1 MSFSRFRGLAA
12 VFLGAVCCLSPAVL
26 RADDLE
32 SVPLNGIAL
41 DWTGGDPDASFYAEL
56 SAPSLSLRL
65 VNHDRAGYTVLVR
78 TLEDAG
84 SLQTRRISPP
94 STITLAAGGE
104 QVVTVRFGAGVSFDQ
119 LTHSGMVT
127 VSIQACPS
135 QGGPCVGGTPEPL
148 FFHGAAGRVVVY
160 GESVLCG
167 RFRCGDLYGTGE
179 VEKGTWRALGGGPLQ
194 GIVASDETAVAGG
207 AQ

>member
-1 MSFSRFRGLAA
+1 MRFPRFRGLAA
-12 VFLGAVCCLSPAVL
+12 IFLGAVCCLCPAAL

-32 SVPLNGIAL
+32 SVPLNGIEL
-41 DWTGGDPDASFYAEL
+41 DWTGGEPDASFYAEL
-56 SAPSLSLRL
+56 AAPSLSLRL
-65 VNHDRAGYTVLVR
+65 VNHDRVSYTVLVR

-84 SLQTRRISPP
+84 SLQTRRTSPP
-94 STITLAAGGE
+94 MTVALAAGGV
-104 QVVTVRFGAGVSFDQ
+104 QVVTVRFGGGGGLER

-135 QGGPCVGGTPEPL
+135 QGGPCVGGTSEPL
-148 FFHGAAGRVVVY
+148 FFHGSSGRVVVY

-167 RFRCGDLYGTGE
+167 RFRCGDLYGTDE
-179 VEKGTWRALGGGPLQ
+179 IERGTWRVLGGGPLQ
-194 GIVASDETAVAGG
+194 GIVASDETAVTGG